1 MVNRKNIIHEVFWP
15 VSLALL
21 LSICIFALNF
31 GVKGPTIQA
40 DEGSYLANAAA
51 IAGFHNDLASDY
63 FAGYSFFIAPSFWI
77 SDNPYGVWIIVKAIN
92 AFLYFFIVIGLWS
105 IAKQLNS
112 EIDFRERAV
121 AVILV
126 SLYPMWVVMA
136 GYSFAQIAFVPVFL
150 LVFYMLLRSTEGR
163 LWAWVGLGFAVGY
176 LYWIHPVAVS
186 PLIAVCVASAY
197 IAWKRGCYSYF
208 FALLLTMTAMVLA
221 YKYAI
226 TPWLHNRMTI
236 SELSPSLRYPR
247 IWQMLLPL
255 LSSEGLKEVASR
267 VGGHLFYLT
276 IGTMGLIWVGIFSL
290 FSKMFSVP
298 AERIDNQNLLPYT
311 ITIFLILS
319 LAGIITLSVLLFSF
333 APDAQRLDHW
343 MYGRYVEGVIAPI
356 LLIGILS
363 RSFRKAFWALPIAV
377 LCAYLLSIGL
387 DHYIHTAPFNVSA
400 FWQEFFL
407 RDKGLWLWLASGC
420 ALIALVAG
428 TSRRIGMFVI
438 AGVFVFSSYL
448 QIIWHEAGAKGA
460 NNRWSAAL
468 AVRNQFAPGTCVG
481 FDHAGID
488 SYKKRLFWFDFGF
501 VLFDYQMKRMSF
513 EHWLDSCDGP
523 LFTYAK
529 DLDAKGTEVFM
540 ILVSPHGGPVAWMKG
555 RPPAEKLYPMRV
567 EDRTISLLKTIGKGW
582 HDLERIHVWSGPEA
596 ELKLPVP
603 NDCAPKQCSAVLTL
617 SVYGASSTRPVEV
630 FFQANSTDLSVPA
643 PMVFRDSAKQR
654 VTVPLTNAST
664 SQSLVIKIPNAIS
677 PEDLQGSADSRV
689 LGVALYSIELV
700 RQESGIY
707 GQEPEDGKAGQ
718 NQTVINEQEPKNNR

>member
-1 MVNRKNIIHEVFWP
+1 MNKIDISREVFWS
-15 VSLALL
+15 VFLALL
-21 LSICIFALNF
+21 FSICIFALNY

-51 IAGFHNDLASDY
+51 IAGFHNDLASNY
-63 FAGYSFFIAPSFWI
+63 FSGYSFFIAPAFWI
-77 SDNPYGVWIIVKAIN
+77 ADNPYDIWIIVKAVN
-92 AFLYFFIVIGLWS
+92 ATLYFVTVFGLWW
-105 IAKQLNS
+105 IAKYLNH
-112 EIDFRERAV
+112 EMDLRERAV
-121 AVILV
+121 VVILV

-150 LVFYMLLRSTEGR
+150 LVFYMLLRSTEGG
-163 LWAWVGLGFAVGY
+163 LWAWVGLGLAVGY

-186 PLIAVCVASAY
+186 PLIAACVASAY
-197 IAWKRGCYSYF
+197 IAWKRRCYSYF
-208 FALLLTMTAMVLA
+208 FTLLLTMAVMVLA

-226 TPWLHNRMTI
+226 TPWLNDRMTI

-247 IWQMLLPL
+247 ISQMLSTL
-255 LSSEGLKEVASR
+255 LSFEGLKEVLSR
-267 VGGHLFYLT
+267 LGGHLFYLT

-290 FSKMFSVP
+290 FSKMFSAP
-298 AERIDNQNLLPYT
+298 AERNNNQNLLPYT

-319 LAGIITLSVLLFSF
+319 LAGIIALSVLLFSF
-333 APDAQRLDHW
+333 SSDAQRLDHW

-377 LCAYLLSIGL
+377 LCAFLLSIGL

-438 AGVFVFSSYL
+438 AGVFACSSYL

-460 NNRWSAAL
+460 VNRWSAAL

-488 SYKKRLFWFDFGF
+488 SYKKHLFWFDFGF

-529 DLDAKGTEVFM
+529 DLDAKRTEVFM

-567 EDRTISLLKTIGKGW
+567 EDRTASLLKTIGTGW
-582 HDLERIHVWSGPEA
+582 HDFERAHVWSGPNA
-596 ELKLPVP
+596 KLNLPVP
-603 NDCAPKQCSAVLTL
+603 GDCVQETCHVVLTFR
-617 SVYGASSTRPVEV
+617 VYGASQNRPVNIT
-630 FFQANSTDLSVPA
+630 FQTNKAG
-643 PMVFRDSAKQR
+643 
-654 VTVPLTNAST
+654 VPLLSK
-664 SQSLVIKIPNAIS
+664 LVVNNSDKKKVTIPLAVGHPIQTLSIDVPEAVS
-677 PEDLQGSADSRV
+677 PKDLQGSADSRV
-689 LGVALYSIELV
+689 LGIALLSIELARFGAGV
-700 RQESGIY
+700 NEQTPRD
-707 GQEPEDGKAGQ
+707 DGAVQ
-718 NQTVINEQEPKNNR
+718 IQSVINEREQKNNK